1 VLFSELADADVRT
14 IPAAGRLG
22 NNTSTS
28 GSLEVNAES
37 RSSTPVLLLKKAS
50 EKSIESKDSNKT
62 TTGKVTTD
70 GKPDVSDDSYNLD
83 TGETE
88 ARNKIT
94 NISLAAIGEPD
105 SAAVSKKTVGNPGES
120 DNSSNG
126 KSGVPDT
133 SKSGEPEVAAG
144 KQVAGLPGDSVMT
157 NDNLTAAGKM
167 GVPDASNKSVVT
179 DLDKSLTAGKPDA
192 VSGAVNKTT
201 VDNLGAPD
209 ASNKTT
215 AISKPDIPDTSSKSG
230 VSDANNK
237 SETAGKP
244 DAGVSEDKSSMTTSD
259 SLSAV
264 IRSDSD
270 AVNKTTVVKPGA
282 SEVINKSLTA
292 DEQDAGVSE
301 ASNNVTT
308 GDKTMSVGKID
319 NPGVPD
325 ASNKTTAISKP
336 DIPDTSSKSS
346 VSDANNKSDYMPD
359 AGVSETS
366 GKVDVPDV
374 VNKTV
379 TNTKPDVL
387 DAGDKMKTVGN
398 PAAAV
403 TEPGS
408 KKTIGR
414 PGAEAGR
421 RTTTTRKP
429 DEREHDEQMTGVGID
444 DYDKLMGGQ
453 QNSEI
458 DSHNEAPK
466 DNRAD
471 NGKNDIGIVRNIHHH
486 VIDGGLVV
494 GFDASEE

>member
-1 VLFSELADADVRT
+1 MLFSELADADVMT
-14 IPAAGRLG
+14 TPAAGRLG

-28 GSLEVNAES
+28 GSLEVSAES
-37 RSSTPVLLLKKAS
+37 RSSTPVLLLKNAS
-50 EKSIESKDSNKT
+50 EKSVESKDSNKT

-70 GKPDVSDDSYNLD
+70 GKPDVSHDSNNID

-88 ARNKIT
+88 ASNKIT
-94 NISLAAIGEPD
+94 NVSVAAIGEPD

-120 DNSSNG
+120 DNG

-157 NDNLTAAGKM
+157 NDNLAAAGKM
-167 GVPDASNKSVVT
+167 GV
-179 DLDKSLTAGKPDA
+179 
-192 VSGAVNKTT
+192 
-201 VDNLGAPD
+201 PD

-237 SETAGKP
+237 SETAVKP

-259 SLSAV
+259 SLTAV
-264 IRSDSD
+264 SRSDSD

-292 DEQDAGVSE
+292 DKQDAGVSE

-308 GDKTMSVGKID
+308 GDKTVSVGKID
-319 NPGVPD
+319 NPRVPD

-346 VSDANNKSDYMPD
+346 VSDANNKSDDMPG

-374 VNKTV
+374 VNNTV
-379 TNTKPDVL
+379 ANTKPDVL
-387 DAGDKMKTVGN
+387 GAGDKMKTVGN

-471 NGKNDIGIVRNIHHH
+471 NGKNDIGIARNIHHH
-486 VIDGGLVV
+486 VTDGCRI
-494 GFDASEE
+494 

>member
-1 VLFSELADADVRT
+1 MLFSELADADVT
-14 IPAAGRLG
+14 TTPAAGRLG

-28 GSLEVNAES
+28 GSLEVSAES
-37 RSSTPVLLLKKAS
+37 RSSTPVLLLKNAS
-50 EKSIESKDSNKT
+50 EKSVESKDSNKT

-70 GKPDVSDDSYNLD
+70 GKPDVSHDSN
-83 TGETE
+83 
-88 ARNKIT
+88 NIT
-94 NISLAAIGEPD
+94 NVSLAAIGEPD

-126 KSGVPDT
+126 KSGIPDT

-167 GVPDASNKSVVT
+167 GVPDASS
-179 DLDKSLTAGKPDA
+179 
-192 VSGAVNKTT
+192 
-201 VDNLGAPD
+201 
-209 ASNKTT
+209 KTT
-215 AISKPDIPDTSSKSG
+215 AISKPDIPDTSSKLG

-264 IRSDSD
+264 SRSDSD

-292 DEQDAGVSE
+292 DKQDAGVSE

-308 GDKTMSVGKID
+308 GDKTVSVGKID
-319 NPGVPD
+319 NPRVPD
-325 ASNKTTAISKP
+325 VSNKTTAISKP

-346 VSDANNKSDYMPD
+346 VSDANNKSDDMPD

-471 NGKNDIGIVRNIHHH
+471 NGKNDIGIARNIHHH
-486 VIDGGLVV
+486 VIDGGRI
-494 GFDASEE
+494 